1 MSDFT
6 EELREN
12 PSTYFVQDR
21 SNRQE
26 MERLD
31 MQDKIVTIEM
41 GGVLSEF
48 ADPSCLRQVLD
59 VGCGTGGWL
68 MEMART
74 YPTIERLVGA
84 DISGKILAY
93 ARTKAESLGLGT
105 RVQFQTMDALRVLEF
120 PTSTFDLVNQRL
132 AASWLRTW
140 DWKKILLEYHRVTRP
155 GGIVRITE
163 ANIVESNS
171 PALTKLWSIF
181 LETFFRSGH
190 YFTLSHDGL
199 TSELARL
206 MTQHGFE
213 DVQTRLSPWPSCY
226 RAGTEMGQ
234 CLYED
239 MAHFFRL
246 LLPFFNKWTCVPSDY
261 EEIYQQALKDM
272 QQPDC
277 VVTGSLLT
285 AWGVRSRDGRTL
297 LMRGLK

>member
-6 EELREN
+6 EPLREH

-21 SNRQE
+21 SNLQE

-31 MQDKIVTIEM
+31 IQDKMVTVEM
-41 GGVLSEF
+41 GGVLPEL
-48 ADPSCLRQVLD
+48 ADPTILRRVLD

-68 MEMART
+68 IETAKT
-74 YPTIERLVGA
+74 YPTIEHLFGGDV
-84 DISGKILAY
+84 SGKIVAY
-93 ARTKAESLGLGT
+93 ARTKAESLELNG
-105 RVQFQTMDALRVLEF
+105 RVQFKTMDALRVLEF
-120 PTSTFDLVNQRL
+120 PPASFDLVNQRL

-140 DWKKILLEYHRVTRP
+140 EWKKILLEYQRVTRP

-171 PALTKLWSIF
+171 PALTKLWNIF
-181 LETFFRSGH
+181 LEVFFRSGH

-213 DVQTRLSPWPSCY
+213 DVQTRVSPWDY
-226 RAGTEMGQ
+226 RVGTELGQ
-234 CLYED
+234 FYYQD
-239 MAHFFRL
+239 TAQFFRL
-246 LLPFFNKWTCVPSDY
+246 LLPFLQKWTNVPSNY

-277 VVTGSLLT
+277 VANNHLITV
-285 AWGVRSRDGRTL
+285 WGVRPRNGKTM
-297 LMRGLK
+297 LMRGLQ